1 MFAKFVHG
9 LFLRRTPNS
18 GAGSTSSRLS
28 LRAVLC
34 ASVVTLP
41 LLLLLAGCNAAG
53 TGVFYSV
60 ENEKKVSNASN
71 NLPNNIVSVT
81 LTQYDNSS
89 SSVNAL
95 YEASGTVYGIDY
107 SAAVNTTT
115 GTWNTLAAP
124 SGLSNPWC
132 TQVAAVTTGSGTT
145 LYAIYGNAST
155 GSQGSVYE
163 AQPSAPSG
171 SNGQNVNWSV
181 VSPFNFTGGGSTV
194 AQSLFVAGQTG
205 SQVLFVS
212 EMTDT
217 GSAFSYSLWAWTG
230 SGSPT
235 EIISNLGG
243 PVVGVVYDTP
253 LASGGTYY
261 FASGATLY
269 STTSPSTTNSAVADS
284 NSPSNFPTATVYG
297 GIYWST
303 HGTSPG
309 TLFLSTRSLSATTGA
324 GYVYARSGNQS
335 TAGWTVNSS
344 AIAYDLTSFGEIT
357 LGGTDVIVVG
367 ADQGYYELDL
377 GTGGWNGSIITPT
390 QGGSLTTDL
399 NYVNIPLKTAAVN
412 GFFVPPSPN
421 SNLLFAMSTQGLWV
435 NNEPSGGGGS
445 WEPE

>member
-71 NLPNNIVSVT
+71 NLPNDIISVSLV
-81 LTQYDNSS
+81 QYNNTSG
-89 SSVNAL
+89 VNAL

-124 SGLSNPWC
+124 TGLSNPWC
-132 TQVAAVTTGSGTT
+132 TQVAATNSNPASASAT
-145 LYAIYGNAST
+145 LYAIYGDSLD

-181 VSPFNFTGGGSTV
+181 VSPFNFTGGGSTT
-194 AQSLFVAGQTG
+194 AQSLFVAGPSG
-205 SQVLFVS
+205 SQILFVE

-230 SGSPT
+230 SGTPT
-235 EIISNLGG
+235 EVISNLGA
-243 PVVGVVYDTP
+243 PVVGVVYDST
-253 LASGGTYY
+253 STYY

-284 NSPSNFPTATVYG
+284 NPPSNFPTATVYG
-297 GIYWST
+297 GIYWSI
-303 HGTSPG
+303 GGGG

>member
-1 MFAKFVHG
+1 
-9 LFLRRTPNS
+9 
-18 GAGSTSSRLS
+18 
-28 LRAVLC
+28 
-34 ASVVTLP
+34 
-41 LLLLLAGCNAAG
+41 
-53 TGVFYSV
+53 
-60 ENEKKVSNASN
+60 
-71 NLPNNIVSVT
+71 
-81 LTQYDNSS
+81 
-89 SSVNAL
+89 
-95 YEASGTVYGIDY
+95 
-107 SAAVNTTT
+107 
-115 GTWNTLAAP
+115 
-124 SGLSNPWC
+124 
-132 TQVAAVTTGSGTT
+132 
-145 LYAIYGNAST
+145 
-155 GSQGSVYE
+155 
-163 AQPSAPSG
+163 
-171 SNGQNVNWSV
+171 V
-181 VSPFNFTGGGSTV
+181 VSPFNFTGGGSTT
-194 AQSLFVAGQTG
+194 AQSLFVAGPSG
-205 SQVLFVS
+205 SQILFVE

-230 SGSPT
+230 SGTPT
-235 EIISNLGG
+235 EVISNLGA
-243 PVVGVVYDTP
+243 PVVGVVYDST
-253 LASGGTYY
+253 STYY

-284 NSPSNFPTATVYG
+284 NPPSNFPTATVYG
-297 GIYWST
+297 GIYWSI
-303 HGTSPG
+303 GGGG